1 MLQVL
6 FSDLLPLWSQ
16 AYTVGKVATN
26 VGEIEQ
32 RDKVRANDDLHGKMA
47 AANFGPIASEFV
59 NASGMGINSFPQS

>member
-32 RDKVRANDDLHGKMA
+32 RDKFRENDDLRGKLEA
-47 AANFGPIASEFV
+47 AIFGPIV
-59 NASGMGINSFPQS
+59 